1 MEPPEGCPPLAG
13 RKGHACHSPPRP
25 VFCPDRP
32 RPLDLSRAAKPHYT
46 VPDRAE
52 LPSLPGRGTRGG
64 VADTSPVRQP
74 AGSSRRMPRFGPQ
87 VREVPRRRALAPRKF
102 GLEPELPLPSG
113 HAHSPRAVPQNP
125 SAQCPI
131 GLAHKACRGS
141 SHKRGALPPLLWGAP
156 SGCRGISRASRLREK
171 AASGGVLVWNPKRRA
186 PLRKAQAPIRL
197 VWGQTDAALEPKT
210 PRIFEKAAHLQG
222 YCAAALEKPP
232 LRRFMRAGV
241 AFWANGPSAGAA
253 WFSFRGGENKL

>member
-1 MEPPEGCPPLAG
+1 MYPPEGCPPLAG
-13 RKGHACHSPPRP
+13 RKRHACQCPPRP

-32 RPLDLSRAAKPHYT
+32 RPLDPGCAAKPHYT
-46 VPDRAE
+46 
-52 LPSLPGRGTRGG
+52 LPEQTGAQSLPGRGTRGG
-64 VADTSPVRQP
+64 VADPSPVRQP
-74 AGSSRRMPRFGPQ
+74 AGSSRRMPRFGAS
-87 VREVPRRRALAPRKF
+87 REDPRK
-102 GLEPELPLPSG
+102 
-113 HAHSPRAVPQNP
+113 AR
-125 SAQCPI
+125 
-131 GLAHKACRGS
+131 
-141 SHKRGALPPLLWGAP
+141 
-156 SGCRGISRASRLREK
+156 
-171 AASGGVLVWNPKRRA
+171 
-186 PLRKAQAPIRL
+186 APIRL